1 MNLSPTNKSLWHG
14 LILVLVLGT
23 SMMMAGCSKKVAVDT
38 VKLQYIE
45 AADKNTQAALNDAVE
60 AADKGNSSVALE
72 KLKTAV
78 ADPKLTAE
86 QKSTINDV
94 IQQLEKK

>member
-1 MNLSPTNKSLWHG
+1 MKSLWHG
-14 LILVLVLGT
+14 LVLVLVLGT
-23 SMMMAGCSKKVAVDT
+23 SMMMAGCSKKIPVDT

-45 AADKNTQAALNDAVE
+45 AADKNTQSAINDAVE
-60 AADKGNSSVALE
+60 AADKANYTVALE
-72 KLKTAV
+72 KLKTAA
-78 ADPKLTAE
+78 ADPKLTAD

>member
-1 MNLSPTNKSLWHG
+1 MNLSPTKKSLWHG
-14 LILVLVLGT
+14 LTLALVLGT
-23 SMMMAGCSKKVAVDT
+23 SMMMAGCSKKPTVDT
-38 VKLQYIE
+38 VKLQYID
-45 AADKNTQAALNDAVE
+45 AADKNTQTAINDAVE
-60 AADKGNSSVALE
+60 AADKGNSSVALA